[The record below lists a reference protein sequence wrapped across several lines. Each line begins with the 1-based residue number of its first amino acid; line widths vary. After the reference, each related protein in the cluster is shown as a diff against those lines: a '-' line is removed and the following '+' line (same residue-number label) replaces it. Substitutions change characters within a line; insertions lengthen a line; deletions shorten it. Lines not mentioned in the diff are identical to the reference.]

1 MEVTVGW
8 IGEDRCALV
17 VRDVSKS
24 DSLVVARFVK
34 ETIGDE
40 TINRV
45 IINGDVSLEVLR
57 REGIQAEVQ
66 TVEELLVEAG

>member
-34 ETIGDE
+34 ETIGE
-40 TINRV
+40 KR
-45 IINGDVSLEVLR
+45 
-57 REGIQAEVQ
+57 
-66 TVEELLVEAG
+66 